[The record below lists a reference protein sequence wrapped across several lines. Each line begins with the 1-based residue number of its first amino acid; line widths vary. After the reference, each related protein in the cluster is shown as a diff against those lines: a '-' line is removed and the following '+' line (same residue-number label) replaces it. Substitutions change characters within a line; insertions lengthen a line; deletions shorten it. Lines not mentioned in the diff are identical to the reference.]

1 MELSHIIGYIAS
13 VLIGLSLGLLGS
25 GGSILTVPVLVYLF
39 ALDAVVATF
48 YSLFIVGFTAA
59 IGSVSYLKNNLVNF
73 KLLLVFGLPSLVT
86 VFFTRAFIVPI
97 IPTQLFIIHNFSIT
111 KNIVFLLLFAVLMV
125 VASVS
130 MIKKNKPT
138 ICNETKKTN
147 YALLIVQGMLLG
159 IITGLVGA
167 GGGFLII
174 PALVMLSKIAI
185 KEAIGTSL
193 VIVTLNSLIGFLSSG
208 NLTSVNWVLLI
219 SIIGF
224 ASIGILIGMFLSK
237 KINASKLKPLFGWF
251 VLTMGV
257 YIIVKEGSRIIN

>member
-1 MELSHIIGYIAS
+1 MDFSHIIGYAAS
-13 VLIGLSLGLLGS
+13 ILIGLSLGLLGS

-39 ALDAVVATF
+39 LLDAVEATF

-59 IGSVSYLKNNLVNF
+59 IGSVSYLKNNLVSL
-73 KLLLVFGLPSLVT
+73 KLLVIFGLPSLVS
-86 VFFTRAFIVPI
+86 VFFTRAFIVPA
-97 IPTQLFIIHNFSIT
+97 IPNHLFFTNNVSIT
-111 KNIVFLLLFAVLMV
+111 KNLLFLILFALLMI

-138 ICNETKKTN
+138 ICSETKNTN
-147 YALLIVQGMLLG
+147 HILLIIEGLLLG
-159 IITGLVGA
+159 LITGLVGA

-174 PALVMLSKIAI
+174 PALVMLSKTSI

-193 VIVTLNSLIGFLSSG
+193 VIVTLNSLIGFLSNG
-208 NLTSVNWVLLI
+208 NLTGVNWTLVT
-219 SIIGF
+219 SIICF
-224 ASIGILIGMFLSK
+224 ASIGVFIGMYLSK
-237 KINASKLKPLFGWF
+237 KIDASKLKPLFGWF